1 MITIF
6 EDFGI
11 DYLGPVDGH
20 NIVEI
25 DKSIATCTK
34 E

>member
-1 MITIF
+1 MF

-20 NIVEI
+20 DIVEDLI
-25 DKSIATCTK
+25 RVSAT
-34 E
+34 